1 MAKCVNAQPLP
12 PSHSSSKMDTEHLKL
27 RYHFK
32 TRKLSEKKVTAQ
44 HSHLPCLLRFTRP
57 RSCTQTAK
65 EKFDNDGFA
74 LVLGMPDHHEDDY
87 VELEYQLT
95 DRIQIVIDK
104 EIFEASER
112 RVRYGNR
119 ESKMSLN
126 GSTLFPDLLSLEDW
140 KLLQNEWELAQG
152 FSVIGLRTLTYAL
165 HNLYFWEEYS

>member
-12 PSHSSSKMDTEHLKL
+12 PSHSSSKIDAEHLKL
-27 RYHFK
+27 PYHFK
-32 TRKLSEKKVTAQ
+32 TRLSEKKVTAQ
-44 HSHLPCLLRFTRP
+44 HSRLPCLLRFTRP
-57 RSCTQTAK
+57 RSRTPTAK

-104 EIFEASER
+104 EIFQASER

-126 GSTLFPDLLSLEDW
+126 GSTLFPICSRSRTGSCFRMNGNWLKASLSSVP
-140 KLLQNEWELAQG
+140 EL
-152 FSVIGLRTLTYAL
+152 
-165 HNLYFWEEYS
+165 